1 MVARMLNVT
10 VAFFSPFAS
19 NSCKRAHPKNYQPAI
34 STHTTAFRL
43 YNAAVQ
49 ENMMSATEVC
59 KSDGKCAYVYL
70 RLVIGKEW

>member
-1 MVARMLNVT
+1 MLNVT

-49 ENMMSATEVC
+49 ENMMSAT
-59 KSDGKCAYVYL
+59 KSARVMENVLTSICDL
-70 RLVIGKEW
+70 